1 MVSRLESSYLEELA
15 DRAMLERDLDPAYSE
30 EAAEQARETLGPA
43 TDPAVPDL
51 RDLPWCSID
60 NGEKEEVSSKDL
72 DQITMAEKVNGS
84 IKVRVAVADVDALV
98 KKDSPID
105 RQARRNTT
113 TVYCSGKT
121 YPMIHPR
128 FSEDFTSL
136 NEGEDRLAVVTEMDF
151 DEEGKIVD
159 FQIYRALVHN
169 RVKLNYQST
178 GAWLGEEAPAPLSLT
193 DKIDVQ
199 ESLRLQDDI
208 AQKYKERRRRQGSLT
223 LESLE
228 ARAKMEQG
236 VIAGLE
242 GQLRNR
248 ATELIENLMVAC
260 NGCASQYLKSQNLPT
275 LQRIVRKPKYWSSI
289 ADLAAD
295 MGHGLPEE
303 PDSKAL
309 EEFLV
314 KQREVDPLRFPDL
327 CLEVLKLLGRGE
339 YAIEMPGQAVIG
351 HFGLAVR
358 DYSHSTAPNRRYP
371 DVITQ
376 RLLKAALSHEDC
388 PYDLEELEDL
398 ALHCSRQEANA
409 QKVERQ
415 TQKSAA
421 AALLSHKIGE
431 TFQVV
436 VSGQNQHGT
445 WVRLLDMPVE
455 GKLLGKAKMGKRLQV
470 RLVGVN
476 IERGF
481 IDFSLR

>member
-1 MVSRLESSYLEELA
+1 MMNRLESRYLEELA
-15 DRAMLERDLDPAYSE
+15 DRAMLERGLDPAYSE
-30 EAAEQARETLGPA
+30 EAEEQAQATSGPA
-43 TDPAVPDL
+43 FDSGVPDL
-51 RDLPWCSID
+51 REMPWCSID
-60 NGEKEEVSSKDL
+60 NGENEEVSSKDL
-72 DQITMAEKVNGS
+72 DQISMAEKVDGLL
-84 IKVRVAVADVDALV
+84 KVRVAVADVDALV

-121 YPMIHPR
+121 YPMIHPL
-128 FSEDFTSL
+128 FSEGFTSL
-136 NEGEDRLAVVTEMDF
+136 NEGEDRLALVTEMDF
-151 DEEGKIVD
+151 DDEGKLLD

-178 GAWLGEEAPAPLSLT
+178 GAWLGELAPPPLALS
-193 DKIDVQ
+193 DKSEVQ
-199 ESLRLQDDI
+199 ESLRLQDRI
-208 AQKYKERRRRQGSLT
+208 AQKVKERRRRQGSLT

-228 ARAKMEQG
+228 ARAKLEQG
-236 VIAGLE
+236 EIVGLQ

-260 NGCASQYLKSQNLPT
+260 NGCASQYLKSQALPT
-275 LQRIVRKPKYWSSI
+275 FQRIVRKPKYWSSI
-289 ADLAAD
+289 VDIAAD
-295 MGHGLPEE
+295 RGHGLPEE

-314 KQREVDPLRFPDL
+314 GERRADPLHFPDL

-339 YAIEMPGQAVIG
+339 YVVEMPGKAAIG
-351 HFGLAVR
+351 HFGLAVS

-376 RLLKAALSHEDC
+376 RLLKAALHKEAC
-388 PYDLEELEDL
+388 PYEAEELDGL
-398 ALHCSRQEANA
+398 ALHCSSQEANA

>member
-1 MVSRLESSYLEELA
+1 MESKLETHYLEELA
-15 DRAMLERDLDPAYSE
+15 DRAMLERGLDPGYSQ
-30 EAAEQARETLGPA
+30 EAEEQARQTAGPA
-43 TDPAVPDL
+43 TDTAVPDL
-51 RDLPWCSID
+51 RGLPWCSID
-60 NGEKEEVSSKDL
+60 NGEKEDVSSKDL
-72 DQITMAEKVNGS
+72 DQVSMAEVANGVV
-84 IKVRVAVADVDALV
+84 KVRVAIADVDALV
-98 KKDSPID
+98 KKDSPVD
-105 RQARRNTT
+105 EQARRNTT

-136 NEGEDRLAVVTEMDF
+136 NEGEDRLALVTEMDF
-151 DEEGKIVD
+151 DQEGRVLD
-159 FQIYRALVHN
+159 FQIYRALVNN

-178 GAWLGEEAPAPLSLT
+178 GVWLGQEGATPSALT
-193 DKIDVQ
+193 DQVKVQ
-199 ESLRLQDDI
+199 ESLKLQDQV
-208 AQKYKERRRRQGSLT
+208 AQKYKEQRRRQGSLT

-236 VIAGLE
+236 EITGLE

-260 NGCASQYLKSQNLPT
+260 NGCASRYLRSQNLPT
-275 LQRIVRKPKYWSSI
+275 LQRIVRQPKYWSSI

-295 MGHGLPEE
+295 RGHGLPYE

-314 KQREVDPLRFPDL
+314 KQRKADPLRFPDL

-339 YAIEMPGQAVIG
+339 YVVEMPGEALIG

-358 DYSHSTAPNRRYP
+358 EYSHSTAPNRRYP

-376 RLLKAALSHEDC
+376 RLVKAALTQQTC
-388 PYDLEELEDL
+388 PYEAEELEDL
-398 ALHCSRQEANA
+398 ALHCSRQEAAA

-455 GKLLGKAKMGKRLQV
+455 GKLLGRSQMGKRLRV

-476 IERGF
+476 IEKGF